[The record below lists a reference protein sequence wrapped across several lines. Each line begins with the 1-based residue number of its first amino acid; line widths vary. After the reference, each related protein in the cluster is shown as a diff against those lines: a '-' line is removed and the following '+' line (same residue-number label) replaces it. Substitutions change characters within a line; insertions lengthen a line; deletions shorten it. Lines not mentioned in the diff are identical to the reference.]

1 MFILD
6 CLALI
11 LVKRNSLKNGT
22 ESFYFFILLEYSI
35 TDISIRIILT
45 GADISMLL
53 KDFTVDL
60 AHQAGTLLMEK
71 FNRHLEISYKGEINL
86 VTEAD
91 KMSEDLIIAAIRRN
105 FPQDGILS
113 EESPAINTGS
123 ALRWIVDPLDGT
135 TNYAHG
141 YPVFCISIAV
151 EKDGVVI
158 LGVIYDPTRQDT
170 FVAERGTGAY
180 LNGRRL
186 AVSETSELT
195 RSLLATGFP
204 YDIRSS
210 KDNNINLFREMAM
223 EAQAIRRAGAA
234 ALDIAY
240 VACGRF
246 DGFWEL
252 KLMPW
257 DMAAGC
263 LLVEE
268 AGGKIT
274 GLTGAPWNILSPN
287 IAVSNGLIHEQMIDV
302 FQRAAAE

>member
-1 MFILD
+1 MLP
-6 CLALI
+6 
-11 LVKRNSLKNGT
+11 KN
-22 ESFYFFILLEYSI
+22 F
-35 TDISIRIILT
+35 
-45 GADISMLL
+45 A
-53 KDFTVDL
+53 VDL
-60 AHQAGTLLMEK
+60 AHEAGALLMEK
-71 FNRHLEISYKGEINL
+71 FSRQLAIHYKGDINL

-105 FPQDGILS
+105 FPEHGILA

-123 ALRWIVDPLDGT
+123 SQRWIIDPLDGT

-141 YPVFCISIAV
+141 YPVFCISIGL
-151 EKDGVVI
+151 EKEGKVI
-158 LGVIYDPTRQDT
+158 LGVVYDPTRRDT
-170 FVAERGTGAY
+170 FVAVRGEGAY
-180 LNGRRL
+180 LNGKRL
-186 AVSETSELT
+186 AVSKTQELT
-195 RSLLATGFP
+195 RGLLATGFP

-210 KDNNINLFREMAM
+210 KDNNINLFNGMAM

-234 ALDIAY
+234 ALDMAY

-257 DMAAGC
+257 DTAAGC

-274 GLTGAPWNILSPN
+274 GISGAPWDIFSPN
-287 IAVSNGLIHEQMIDV
+287 IVVSNGRIHEQMIAV
-302 FQRAAAE
+302 FKKASSV